1 MKRTLITLTTL
12 LAALLVIALAA
23 VSQTPK
29 PHKHHV
35 VIDNTLAQPES
46 WARVLSHVGVLQRAF
61 PGDIDIEVV
70 NFGEG
75 LAMLNKADT
84 KLQATIQRYADSG
97 VVFAA
102 CQNSM
107 RARNVTTEDLFP
119 LAKQV
124 PAGVAEIVMKQEA
137 GYAYL
142 KPID

>member
-1 MKRTLITLTTL
+1 MKRTAVAL
-12 LAALLVIALAA
+12 LALLIVAIAAI
-23 VSQTPK
+23 SQTPK

-35 VIDNTLAQPES
+35 VIENTLATPQS
-46 WARVLSHVGVLQRAF
+46 WGRVLTHVGVLQKAF
-61 PGDIDIEVV
+61 PDDVDIEVV
-70 NFGEG
+70 NLGEG
-75 LAMLNKADT
+75 LAMLNKADAGLEASI
-84 KLQATIQRYADSG
+84 KRYADSG
-97 VVFAA
+97 VIFAA

-119 LAKQV
+119 FAKQV